1 MNIVDIKTKV
11 SNVKT
16 DESSLS
22 VIFVK
27 NHKKY
32 TSVLPYSYFDQCC
45 FDENGISMEM
55 LQKDSLE
62 LIRDIGLILHNKGLL
77 METRDE
83 EGLK

>member
-16 DESSLS
+16 DESYLS

-32 TSVLPYSYFDQCC
+32 TSVMPYSYFDQCC
-45 FDENGISMEM
+45 FDENGISMEV

-62 LIRDIGLILHNKGLL
+62 LIRDIGLALHNKGLL
-77 METRDE
+77 METRHK
-83 EGLK
+83 EGFK